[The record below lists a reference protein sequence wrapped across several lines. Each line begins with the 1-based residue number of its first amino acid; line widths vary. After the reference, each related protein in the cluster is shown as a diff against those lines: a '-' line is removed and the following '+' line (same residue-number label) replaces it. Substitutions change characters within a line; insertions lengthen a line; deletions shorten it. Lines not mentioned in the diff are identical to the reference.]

1 MDRVGVEPT
10 TSAHSILVLS
20 AVDENISI
28 STNAAEIFS
37 DEPEEI
43 CNSLANSTASA
54 FLSSFFNSG
63 LLSSLFDKTREVKK
77 AITLKSCYILS
88 TSIQMVTT
96 AEYIQII
103 AAGIYAIALF
113 YTIITFRRTKRLD
126 QITLSDRIFSELR
139 ELDRELAK
147 IPPESQYDDARNQAY
162 SRIFS
167 TLDYFSFLVNQKMID
182 DRRLL
187 EYMKPIII
195 SYYEEIFMR
204 HPSSINERDSKSYQQ
219 FRKFY
224 LKLKK

>member
-1 MDRVGVEPT
+1 M
-10 TSAHSILVLS
+10 I
-20 AVDENISI
+20 
-28 STNAAEIFS
+28 
-37 DEPEEI
+37 
-43 CNSLANSTASA
+43 
-54 FLSSFFNSG
+54 
-63 LLSSLFDKTREVKK
+63 
-77 AITLKSCYILS
+77 
-88 TSIQMVTT
+88 TT

-147 IPPESQYDDARNQAY
+147 IPPESQYDNARNQAY

-167 TLDYFSFLVNQKMID
+167 TLDYLSFLVNQKMID

-187 EYMKPIII
+187 EYMKPMII

-204 HPSSINERDSKSYQQ
+204 HPSSINETDSKSYQQ

-224 LKLKK
+224 FKLKK

>member
-1 MDRVGVEPT
+1 
-10 TSAHSILVLS
+10 
-20 AVDENISI
+20 
-28 STNAAEIFS
+28 
-37 DEPEEI
+37 
-43 CNSLANSTASA
+43 
-54 FLSSFFNSG
+54 
-63 LLSSLFDKTREVKK
+63 
-77 AITLKSCYILS
+77 
-88 TSIQMVTT
+88 MVTT

-113 YTIITFRRTKRLD
+113 YTIVTFRRTKRLD

-147 IPPESQYDDARNQAY
+147 IPSESQYDHARNQAY

-195 SYYEEIFMR
+195 SYYEDIFMR
-204 HPSSINERDSKSYQQ
+204 HPSSMDERDSKSYQQ
-219 FRKFY
+219 FKKFY